1 MQAAMRGRP
10 HMKSK
15 LLVTLLAVILAS
27 VLGAC
32 SSDEPKR
39 KKVVGPDDGGIS
51 KLSWNRPRSW
61 EGTARYGPMVPQSR

>member
-1 MQAAMRGRP
+1 MRGIP
-10 HMKSK
+10 PMKPI
-15 LLVTLLAVILAS
+15 LLLPLLAL

-61 EGTARYGPMVPQSR
+61 EGTARYGPMMPSSR